1 MSKYPKPRKWIPK
14 NKDKYM
20 GNWENIIS
28 RSSWELKIF
37 KWMDEN
43 PNVTEWHSEECVI
56 PYMSP
61 VDNKYH
67 RYFPD
72 VFARIKGA
80 DGRIKAYLIEI
91 KPYAQTIEPKVK
103 SRITKQYINEVC
115 TWAVNQSKWKAAK
128 LYCLDRNW
136 TFMTLTEKD
145 VNF

>member
-1 MSKYPKPRKWIPK
+1 MSKYPKPKKWTPK
-14 NKDKYM
+14 NKEKYI
-20 GNWENIIS
+20 GDWENIIS

-43 PNVTEWHSEECVI
+43 PNVTESQSEDCVL

-61 VDNKYH
+61 DDNKYH

-72 VFARIKGA
+72 VFARIKGS
-80 DGRIKAYLIEI
+80 DGRRKAYLIEI

-103 SRITKQYINEVC
+103 SRITKQYIKEVC
-115 TWAVNQSKWKAAK
+115 TYGVNSAKWKAAK
-128 LYCLDRNW
+128 LYCLDRKW
-136 TFMTLTEKD
+136 EFMILTEKD